1 MILTAERNRHRKDYL
16 LLFLQV
22 SWLQY
27 RAWTHQQEVSGLK
40 SWNYN
45 FWLKTKKR
53 WHGREC
59 QIQNKSVI
67 FSPWNSLEVKNLN
80 YKTQAYQ
87 TIIKYYREN
96 SCKAIKH

>member
-1 MILTAERNRHRKDYL
+1 MLHPPESLFVSRKP
-16 LLFLQV
+16 
-22 SWLQY
+22 SC
-27 RAWTHQQEVSGLK
+27 S
-40 SWNYN
+40 
-45 FWLKTKKR
+45 KKCAAK
-53 WHGREC
+53 H
-59 QIQNKSVI
+59 KSVM